1 MNMSEYDAL
10 ARGIHAKAEEAKAA
24 ASRTAVYKET
34 LSKAVAQYEKKYGV
48 KLGDPENLDL
58 AALKVAL
65 LQEKASLGDEA
76 NKLADRFNEIKNKDY
91 AAEEERNLQTSKTQA
106 GIQESN
112 VSTDEMTLDDPIE
125 ELEDASE
132 DSTLEDAALED
143 VAPEDV
149 ALEDV
154 APASTTSTFQ
164 GIASAVAQ
172 QSANAEYP
180 EYEDYN
186 EQDCD
191 ASEEDL
197 SESTEPMEPTAS
209 GKSSTS
215 KEASFADIIRD
226 QAVVTTSP
234 YDSQGVAAQEE
245 TSGNSSDDI
254 DLTNFL

>member
-10 ARGIHAKAEEAKAA
+10 AKGIHAKAEEAKSA

-58 AALKVAL
+58 AALKSAL
-65 LQEKASLGDEA
+65 LREKASLGDEA

-91 AAEEERNLQTSKTQA
+91 AAEEERNLQASSTQA
-106 GIQESN
+106 DIHEDA
-112 VSTDEMTLDDPIE
+112 DEMSLDDPVE
-125 ELEDASE
+125 ESN
-132 DSTLEDAALED
+132 
-143 VAPEDV
+143 
-149 ALEDV
+149 
-154 APASTTSTFQ
+154 TSTEDTTTEAVPTSSVQ

-186 EQDCD
+186 EQDYD
-191 ASEEDL
+191 VSEEDL
-197 SESTEPMEPTAS
+197 SESTEPTVSTPS
-209 GKSSTS
+209 GESSTS

-234 YDSQGVAAQEE
+234 YDSQEE

>member
-91 AAEEERNLQTSKTQA
+91 AAEEECNLQASSSQA

-125 ELEDASE
+125 EPEDASE
-132 DSTLEDAALED
+132 DST
-143 VAPEDV
+143 
-149 ALEDV
+149 LEDV

-186 EQDCD
+186 EQDYN

-234 YDSQGVAAQEE
+234 YDSQEE

>member
-10 ARGIHAKAEEAKAA
+10 AKGIHAKAEEAKSA

-91 AAEEERNLQTSKTQA
+91 AAEEERNLQASKTQV
-106 GIQESN
+106 GIQED
-112 VSTDEMTLDDPIE
+112 TDEMFLDDPVE
-125 ELEDASE
+125 ESNAPTE
-132 DSTLEDAALED
+132 AA
-143 VAPEDV
+143 
-149 ALEDV
+149 
-154 APASTTSTFQ
+154 TTEVTPTEAVPTEAVPTSSIQ

-180 EYEDYN
+180 DYEDYN
-186 EQDCD
+186 EQDYD

-197 SESTEPMEPTAS
+197 SESTEPMETMPS

-234 YDSQGVAAQEE
+234 YDSQGATVQEE
-245 TSGNSSDDI
+245 ASGNSSDDI

>member
-10 ARGIHAKAEEAKAA
+10 AKGIHAKAEEAKAA

-58 AALKVAL
+58 AALKAAL

-91 AAEEERNLQTSKTQA
+91 AAEEERNLQASKTQA
-106 GIQESN
+106 GIQED
-112 VSTDEMTLDDPIE
+112 TDEMSLDDPVE
-125 ELEDASE
+125 ESNTPTE
-132 DSTLEDAALED
+132 AATTEA
-143 VAPEDV
+143 AP
-149 ALEDV
+149 
-154 APASTTSTFQ
+154 TSSIQ

-180 EYEDYN
+180 EYVDYN
-186 EQDCD
+186 EQDYD
-191 ASEEDL
+191 VSEEEY
-197 SESTEPMEPTAS
+197 SESTEPMEPAVSTLS
-209 GKSSTS
+209 GESSTS

-234 YDSQGVAAQEE
+234 YDSQEE

>member
-24 ASRTAVYKET
+24 ASRTAVYRET

-65 LQEKASLGDEA
+65 LQEKVSLGDEA

-91 AAEEERNLQTSKTQA
+91 AAEEERNLQASNSQA

-125 ELEDASE
+125 EPEDASE

-143 VAPEDV
+143 VAS
-149 ALEDV
+149 
-154 APASTTSTFQ
+154 ASTTSTFQ

-186 EQDCD
+186 E
-191 ASEEDL
+191 EDL
-197 SESTEPMEPTAS
+197 SESTEPTVSTPS

-234 YDSQGVAAQEE
+234 YDSQEE

>member
-10 ARGIHAKAEEAKAA
+10 AKGIHAKAEEAKSA

-58 AALKVAL
+58 ASLKSAL
-65 LQEKASLGDEA
+65 LKEKDSLGDEA
-76 NKLADRFNEIKNKDY
+76 KKLADRFNEIKNKDY
-91 AAEEERNLQTSKTQA
+91 AAEEERNLQASSTQV
-106 GIQESN
+106 GIQEDA
-112 VSTDEMTLDDPIE
+112 DEMSLDDPVE
-125 ELEDASE
+125 EGNTFEAD
-132 DSTLEDAALED
+132 T
-143 VAPEDV
+143 
-149 ALEDV
+149 
-154 APASTTSTFQ
+154 PASSFQ

-180 EYEDYN
+180 EYEDYS
-186 EQDCD
+186 EQDYD
-191 ASEEDL
+191 ASEEEY
-197 SESTEPMEPTAS
+197 SEPESEPKSAGAAESTA
-209 GKSSTS
+209 S

-234 YDSQGVAAQEE
+234 YDSQNVAAQKE
-245 TSGNSSDDI
+245 TSDSPSGDI

>member
-91 AAEEERNLQTSKTQA
+91 AAEEECNLQASNSQA

-125 ELEDASE
+125 EPEDASE
-132 DSTLEDAALED
+132 DST
-143 VAPEDV
+143 
-149 ALEDV
+149 LEDV

>member
-10 ARGIHAKAEEAKAA
+10 AKGIHAKAEEAKAA

-91 AAEEERNLQTSKTQA
+91 AAEEERNLQASKTQA
-106 GIQESN
+106 GIQED
-112 VSTDEMTLDDPIE
+112 TDEMSLDDPVE
-125 ELEDASE
+125 ESNAPTE
-132 DSTLEDAALED
+132 AATTEATPTEA
-143 VAPEDV
+143 AP
-149 ALEDV
+149 
-154 APASTTSTFQ
+154 TSSIQ

-180 EYEDYN
+180 DYEDYN
-186 EQDCD
+186 EQDYD
-191 ASEEDL
+191 ASEEDF
-197 SESTEPMEPTAS
+197 SESTEPAV
-209 GKSSTS
+209 STS

-234 YDSQGVAAQEE
+234 YDSQGE

>member
-10 ARGIHAKAEEAKAA
+10 AKGIHAKAEEAKAA

-91 AAEEERNLQTSKTQA
+91 AAEEERNLQASKTQA
-106 GIQESN
+106 GIQEG
-112 VSTDEMTLDDPIE
+112 TDEMSLDDPVE
-125 ELEDASE
+125 ESNTPEEA
-132 DSTLEDAALED
+132 TLAEVTPTEAA
-143 VAPEDV
+143 PT
-149 ALEDV
+149 
-154 APASTTSTFQ
+154 PSIQ

-180 EYEDYN
+180 DYEDYN
-186 EQDCD
+186 EQDYD
-191 ASEEDL
+191 VSEEEY
-197 SESTEPMEPTAS
+197 SESTEPTV
-209 GKSSTS
+209 STS

>member
-10 ARGIHAKAEEAKAA
+10 AKGIHAKAEEAKAA

-91 AAEEERNLQTSKTQA
+91 AAEEERNLQASKTQA
-106 GIQESN
+106 GIQED
-112 VSTDEMTLDDPIE
+112 TDEMSLDDPVE
-125 ELEDASE
+125 ESN
-132 DSTLEDAALED
+132 T
-143 VAPEDV
+143 PEEATPTEAV
-149 ALEDV
+149 H
-154 APASTTSTFQ
+154 TSSIQ

-180 EYEDYN
+180 DYEDYN
-186 EQDCD
+186 EQDYD

-197 SESTEPMEPTAS
+197 SESTEPTV
-209 GKSSTS
+209 STS
-215 KEASFADIIRD
+215 KEASFTDIIRD

-234 YDSQGVAAQEE
+234 YDSQSDTVQEE

>member
-1 MNMSEYDAL
+1 MNISEYDAL

-91 AAEEERNLQTSKTQA
+91 AAEEERNLQASKTQA
-106 GIQESN
+106 GIQED
-112 VSTDEMTLDDPIE
+112 TDEMSLDDPVE
-125 ELEDASE
+125 ESNAPTE
-132 DSTLEDAALED
+132 AATTEATPTEA
-143 VAPEDV
+143 AP
-149 ALEDV
+149 
-154 APASTTSTFQ
+154 TSSIQ

-180 EYEDYN
+180 EYEDYD
-186 EQDCD
+186 EQDYD
-191 ASEEDL
+191 VSEEEY
-197 SESTEPMEPTAS
+197 SESTEPTPS

-234 YDSQGVAAQEE
+234 YDSQGDTVQEE

>member
-91 AAEEERNLQTSKTQA
+91 AAEEERNLQASNSQA

-125 ELEDASE
+125 EPEDASE
-132 DSTLEDAALED
+132 DST
-143 VAPEDV
+143 
-149 ALEDV
+149 LEDV

-186 EQDCD
+186 EQDYN
-191 ASEEDL
+191 ASEEDPL
-197 SESTEPMEPTAS
+197 ESTEPMEPTAS

>member
-10 ARGIHAKAEEAKAA
+10 AKGIHAKAEEAKAA

-58 AALKVAL
+58 AALKAAL

-76 NKLADRFNEIKNKDY
+76 NKLANRFNEIKNKDY
-91 AAEEERNLQTSKTQA
+91 AAEEERNLQASKTQA
-106 GIQESN
+106 GTQED
-112 VSTDEMTLDDPIE
+112 TDEMSLDDPVE
-125 ELEDASE
+125 ESNAPTE
-132 DSTLEDAALED
+132 AATTE
-143 VAPEDV
+143 AATTEATPTE
-149 ALEDV
+149 A
-154 APASTTSTFQ
+154 APAPSVQ

-180 EYEDYN
+180 DYEDYN
-186 EQDCD
+186 EQDYD
-191 ASEEDL
+191 VSEEEY
-197 SESTEPMEPTAS
+197 SESTEPTV
-209 GKSSTS
+209 STS

-234 YDSQGVAAQEE
+234 YDSQSDTVQEE

>member
-10 ARGIHAKAEEAKAA
+10 AKGIHAKAEEAKAA

-58 AALKVAL
+58 AALKAAL

-76 NKLADRFNEIKNKDY
+76 NKLANRFNEIKNKDY
-91 AAEEERNLQTSKTQA
+91 AAEEERNLQASKTQA
-106 GIQESN
+106 GIQED
-112 VSTDEMTLDDPIE
+112 TDEMSLDDPVE
-125 ELEDASE
+125 ESNAPTE
-132 DSTLEDAALED
+132 AATTEATPTEA
-143 VAPEDV
+143 APT
-149 ALEDV
+149 
-154 APASTTSTFQ
+154 PSIQ

-180 EYEDYN
+180 DYEDYN
-186 EQDCD
+186 EQDYD
-191 ASEEDL
+191 VSEEEY
-197 SESTEPMEPTAS
+197 SESTEPTV
-209 GKSSTS
+209 STS

>member
-10 ARGIHAKAEEAKAA
+10 AKGIHAKAEEAKAA

-58 AALKVAL
+58 AALKAAL

-91 AAEEERNLQTSKTQA
+91 AAEEERNLQASKTQA
-106 GIQESN
+106 GIQED
-112 VSTDEMTLDDPIE
+112 TDEMSLDDPVE
-125 ELEDASE
+125 ESNAPTEATPTE
-132 DSTLEDAALED
+132 ATPTEAA
-143 VAPEDV
+143 P
-149 ALEDV
+149 
-154 APASTTSTFQ
+154 TSSIQ

-180 EYEDYN
+180 DYEDYN
-186 EQDCD
+186 EQDYD
-191 ASEEDL
+191 VSEEDL
-197 SESTEPMEPTAS
+197 SESTEPTV
-209 GKSSTS
+209 STS

-234 YDSQGVAAQEE
+234 YDSQSDTVQEE

>member
-91 AAEEERNLQTSKTQA
+91 AAEEERNLQASNSQA
-106 GIQESN
+106 GIHESN

-125 ELEDASE
+125 EPEDASE
-132 DSTLEDAALED
+132 DSTLEDVAL
-143 VAPEDV
+143 EDV

-186 EQDCD
+186 EQDYD

>member
-10 ARGIHAKAEEAKAA
+10 AKGIHAKAEEAKAA

-91 AAEEERNLQTSKTQA
+91 AAEEERNLQTSEPQV
-106 GIQESN
+106 GIHEDA
-112 VSTDEMTLDDPIE
+112 DEMSLDDPVE
-125 ELEDASE
+125 ESNTPTEDATTE
-132 DSTLEDAALED
+132 ATPTEATPTEAA
-143 VAPEDV
+143 P
-149 ALEDV
+149 
-154 APASTTSTFQ
+154 TSSIQ

-180 EYEDYN
+180 DYEDYN
-186 EQDCD
+186 EQDYD
-191 ASEEDL
+191 VSEEEY
-197 SESTEPMEPTAS
+197 SESTEPTV
-209 GKSSTS
+209 STS

-234 YDSQGVAAQEE
+234 YDSQGVVAQEE

>member
-91 AAEEERNLQTSKTQA
+91 AAEEECNLQASSSQA
-106 GIQESN
+106 GIHESN

-125 ELEDASE
+125 EPEDASE
-132 DSTLEDAALED
+132 DST
-143 VAPEDV
+143 
-149 ALEDV
+149 LEDV

-197 SESTEPMEPTAS
+197 SESTEPTVSTPS

>member
-10 ARGIHAKAEEAKAA
+10 AKGIHAKAEEAKSA

-91 AAEEERNLQTSKTQA
+91 AAEEERNLQASKTQA
-106 GIQESN
+106 GIHEDA
-112 VSTDEMTLDDPIE
+112 DEMSLDDPVE
-125 ELEDASE
+125 ESN
-132 DSTLEDAALED
+132 
-143 VAPEDV
+143 APTE
-149 ALEDV
+149 AT
-154 APASTTSTFQ
+154 STTETTPTEAVPTSSIQ

-180 EYEDYN
+180 DYEDYN
-186 EQDCD
+186 EQDYD
-191 ASEEDL
+191 VSEEEY
-197 SESTEPMEPTAS
+197 SESTEPMETMPS

-234 YDSQGVAAQEE
+234 YDSQEE

>member
-91 AAEEERNLQTSKTQA
+91 AAEEERNLQSSNSQA

-125 ELEDASE
+125 EPEDASE
-132 DSTLEDAALED
+132 DSTLEDA
-143 VAPEDV
+143 

-186 EQDCD
+186 
-191 ASEEDL
+191 EEDL

-234 YDSQGVAAQEE
+234 YDSQEE

>member
-1 MNMSEYDAL
+1 MNISEYDAL
-10 ARGIHAKAEEAKAA
+10 VRGIHAKAEEAKAA

-76 NKLADRFNEIKNKDY
+76 NKLADRFNEIRNKDY
-91 AAEEERNLQTSKTQA
+91 AAEEERNLQASNSQV

-143 VAPEDV
+143 VAP
-149 ALEDV
+149 
-154 APASTTSTFQ
+154 ASTTSTFQ

-186 EQDCD
+186 EQDYD
-191 ASEEDL
+191 ASEEDPL
-197 SESTEPMEPTAS
+197 ESTEPMEPTAS

>member
-10 ARGIHAKAEEAKAA
+10 ARGIHAKAEEAKSA
-24 ASRTAVYKET
+24 ASRTAVYRET

-91 AAEEERNLQTSKTQA
+91 AAEEERNLQASNSQA

-125 ELEDASE
+125 EPEDAASE
-132 DSTLEDAALED
+132 DA
-143 VAPEDV
+143 

-197 SESTEPMEPTAS
+197 SESTEPTEPTAS

-234 YDSQGVAAQEE
+234 YDSQEE

>member
-10 ARGIHAKAEEAKAA
+10 ARGIHAKAEEAKSA

-76 NKLADRFNEIKNKDY
+76 NKLAGRFNEIKNKDY
-91 AAEEERNLQTSKTQA
+91 AAEEERNLQASKTQV
-106 GIQESN
+106 GIQED
-112 VSTDEMTLDDPIE
+112 TDEMSLDDPVE
-125 ELEDASE
+125 ESNAPTEAATTE
-132 DSTLEDAALED
+132 ATLAEATPTEAA
-143 VAPEDV
+143 P
-149 ALEDV
+149 
-154 APASTTSTFQ
+154 TSSIQ

-180 EYEDYN
+180 EYVDYN
-186 EQDCD
+186 EQDYD
-191 ASEEDL
+191 VSEEEY
-197 SESTEPMEPTAS
+197 SESTEPMETMPS

-234 YDSQGVAAQEE
+234 YDSQSDTVQEE

>member
-1 MNMSEYDAL
+1 MSEYDAL

-91 AAEEERNLQTSKTQA
+91 AAEEERNLQASNSQA

-125 ELEDASE
+125 EPEDASE
-132 DSTLEDAALED
+132 DSTLED
-143 VAPEDV
+143 VAPT
-149 ALEDV
+149 
-154 APASTTSTFQ
+154 STTSTFQ

-186 EQDCD
+186 EQDYD

-234 YDSQGVAAQEE
+234 YDSQEE

>member
-10 ARGIHAKAEEAKAA
+10 ARGIHAKAEEAKSA

-58 AALKVAL
+58 AALKAAL

-106 GIQESN
+106 GIQED
-112 VSTDEMTLDDPIE
+112 TDEMSLDDPVE
-125 ELEDASE
+125 ESNVPTEAFPTE
-132 DSTLEDAALED
+132 AVPTESTPAEAA
-143 VAPEDV
+143 P
-149 ALEDV
+149 
-154 APASTTSTFQ
+154 TSSIQ

-180 EYEDYN
+180 EYEDYD
-186 EQDCD
+186 EQDYD
-191 ASEEDL
+191 VSEEEY
-197 SESTEPMEPTAS
+197 SESTEPTPS

-234 YDSQGVAAQEE
+234 YDSQGATVQEE
-245 TSGNSSDDI
+245 ASGNSSDDI